1 MGDTPR
7 YGRGRAMPCDDVAL
21 TVPAPRSRCSIIVQ
35 TPDTTGESETI
46 AGARRRATATA
57 SVPARHDLYSTG
69 QDDGAEPDRR
79 G

>member
-21 TVPAPRSRCSIIVQ
+21 TVPAPRSRCGIIYR
-35 TPDTTGESETI
+35 PDTTDEAV

-57 SVPARHDLYSTG
+57 TASVPARHELYSTG